1 MGFYDLGDRLNR
13 EQAMRVLGVGS
24 KSAFYR
30 LLMLAKGAIRA
41 YGGIRHGSVIKGQR
55 FFLKSELEAFLRKQ
69 AQARKGGSRG

>member
-30 LLMLAKGAIRA
+30 LAIKGEFKA

-55 FFLKSELEAFLRKQ
+55 FYLRSELEAFLRRK
-69 AQARKGGSRG
+69 AQGRKGGSRG

>member
-30 LLMLAKGAIRA
+30 MLAKGAIRA